1 MKTLLKMREF
11 AAKEFLQNCYCLELL
26 KVYEIFLINDLVIC
40 VTLLLKRISGY
51 LFFSA
56 LGPRPHMSALGPRP
70 LDPSAPQIL

>member
-40 VTLLLKRISGY
+40 VTLLLKRISPVINE
-51 LFFSA
+51 LF
-56 LGPRPHMSALGPRP
+56 R
-70 LDPSAPQIL
+70 